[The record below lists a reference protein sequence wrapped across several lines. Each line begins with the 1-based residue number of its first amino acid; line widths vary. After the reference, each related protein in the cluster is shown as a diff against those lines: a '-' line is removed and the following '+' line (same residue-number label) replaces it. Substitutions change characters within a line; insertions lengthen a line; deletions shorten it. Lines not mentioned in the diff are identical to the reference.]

1 MMENK
6 KEIIEKE
13 TTEFDLINECLYAK
27 DIPRSILIE
36 MINSGNKKLKSWAW
50 KTIKHDLELH

>member
-27 DIPRSILIE
+27 YITRRIIIE
-36 MINSGNKKLKSWAW
+36 KINSGNKKLKSCAW
-50 KTIKHDLELH
+50 KTINHDLELH